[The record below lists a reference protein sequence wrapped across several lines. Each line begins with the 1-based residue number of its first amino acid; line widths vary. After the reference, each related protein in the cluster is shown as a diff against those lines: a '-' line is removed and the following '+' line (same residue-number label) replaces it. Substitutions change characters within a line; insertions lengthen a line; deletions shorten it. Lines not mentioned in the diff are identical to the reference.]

1 MLRRT
6 SVTLLAL
13 TTLFAGCTESTGPD
27 PAGPAI
33 TELPRQLT
41 ADEIEVID
49 RSNAFGLALVRE
61 MVARD
66 ERPNIVLSPFSASMA
81 LGMTL
86 NGAAGTTFDAMR
98 TTLGFA
104 GMEKEAINEAYRG
117 LLELLVDLDPEVEL
131 AVANSVWANQDV
143 QFRQTFL
150 DAVQAAF
157 DARVE
162 SRDFADPATLDA
174 INAWVDDNTR
184 GRIPTIVD
192 RLDPDLLMLLVN
204 AVAFDAR
211 WREAFD
217 PDDTRRQDFTRADGS
232 TVEVD
237 MMTID
242 QVELPIGGGADYQAA
257 ELPYGGGAFGMVVV
271 VPQGPGTIRDW
282 VAGLDAARWQE
293 VLDGLTTL
301 EVDLLALPRFKLSYD
316 AMLND
321 ALQAMGM
328 AEAFYPG
335 ADFSALSDQAACID
349 FVRQKTFLE
358 VDEAGTKAA
367 AATAVGVGPTSF
379 IGLVADRPFLLAIH
393 ERLTGTLL
401 FAGIV
406 GDPTHEDSGP
416 AEGQGVCH

>member
-1 MLRRT
+1 MRRL
-6 SVTLLAL
+6 SFVPLVTLAL
-13 TTLFAGCTESTGPD
+13 VVTGCSESTAPD
-27 PAGPAI
+27 PASPAI
-33 TELPRQLT
+33 TALPRALT
-41 ADEIEVID
+41 PAEVEVID

-61 MVARD
+61 MAARD
-66 ERPNIVLSPFSASMA
+66 DRPNVVLSPFSASMA

-104 GMEKEAINEAYRG
+104 GMEKDEINEAYRG
-117 LLELLVDLDPEVEL
+117 LLELLVDLDPAVEL
-131 AVANSVWANQDV
+131 SVANSVWANQEIA
-143 QFRQTFL
+143 FRQSFL
-150 DAVQAAF
+150 DAVEAAF
-157 DARVE
+157 DAHVE
-162 SRDFADPATLDA
+162 SRDFGAPATLDA
-174 INAWVDDNTR
+174 INAWVDENTR
-184 GRIPTIVD
+184 GRIPTIISE
-192 RLDPDLLMLLVN
+192 LDPDLLMLLIN

-237 MMTID
+237 MMTLD
-242 QVELPIGGGADYQAA
+242 QVELPLGGGADYQAA
-257 ELPYGGGAFGMVVV
+257 ELPYGGGAYGMVVV
-271 VPQGPGTIRDW
+271 VPHGPGTIRDW
-282 VAGLDAARWQE
+282 VADLDAARWQA
-293 VLDGLTTL
+293 VLNGLTTRR
-301 EVDLLALPRFKLSYD
+301 VDLLALPRFKLSYD
-316 AMLND
+316 GMLNG

-328 AEAFYPG
+328 AEAFFPG

-379 IGLVADRPFLLAIH
+379 NGLIVDRPFLLAIH
-393 ERLTGTLL
+393 ERLTGTVL

-406 GDPTHEDSGP
+406 GDPTHEESGP